1 MGRRRKDDPRRAG
14 FLAIDKPAGIT
25 SHDVVGRVRRALG
38 VQRVG
43 HSGTLD
49 PMATGLLLVG
59 VGWVTRVLR
68 YTGDFPKT
76 YVGRISF
83 GTATDTLDAEGE
95 VVREVPMTIDLGR
108 LEEVLRSFVGEG
120 EQIPPMVSAV
130 KVGGEALHRK
140 ARRGEEIPREPR
152 PVKVHSL
159 ELLTFDGVVAEVEA
173 CVSAGT
179 YVRVL
184 ADDIGRAL
192 GGAAHLAALRR
203 TRIGP
208 HDVDDAD
215 PLDTVSERGE
225 ELLRPA
231 ADATLGLDRMEVRD
245 ADVERILSGRLLPG
259 ESVTTPTALVSR
271 DGMLLAVHEPGES
284 AVEVGCVAPRE
295 AVYK

>member
-1 MGRRRKDDPRRAG
+1 MGRRRKDDPGCAG
-14 FLAIDKPAGIT
+14 FLAVDKPAGIT
-25 SHDVVGRVRRALG
+25 SHDVVGRVRRALD

-76 YVGRISF
+76 YVGRITF
-83 GTATDTLDAEGE
+83 GTATDTLDAEGN
-95 VVREVPMTIDLGR
+95 VVREVRMNIDLGR

-152 PVKVHSL
+152 PVKVYSL
-159 ELLTFDGVVAEVEA
+159 ELLDFDGVTAEVEA

-179 YVRVL
+179 YIRVL

-192 GGAAHLAALRR
+192 GGAAHLSSLRR

-208 HDVDDAD
+208 HDVVDAAT
-215 PLDTVSERGE
+215 LDALADRGE

-231 ADATLGLDRMEVRD
+231 VDAALGLERMEVAD
-245 ADVERILSGRLLPG
+245 ADVQRILSGRLLPG
-259 ESVTTPTALVSR
+259 ESVTAPTALVSR
-271 DGMLLAVHEPGES
+271 GGALLAVHEPAES